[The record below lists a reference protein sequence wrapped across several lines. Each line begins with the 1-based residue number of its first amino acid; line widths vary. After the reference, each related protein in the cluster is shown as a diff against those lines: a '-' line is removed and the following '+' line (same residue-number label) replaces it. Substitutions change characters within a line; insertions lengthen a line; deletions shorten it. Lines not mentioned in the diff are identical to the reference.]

1 MPLGASREHLVKAGE
16 SGMADQDMDWAKADA
31 DYVPLQMDTTKPSVA
46 RVYDAVLGG
55 KDNFAV
61 DRAVA
66 AQSMKAMGDE
76 GRGARLNREVLG
88 RAVRYMVGQGIDQ
101 FLDLGSGLPTASNT
115 HQIAQAVNPAAL
127 VVYVDNDPSVRI
139 HGHALLA
146 DDASTIVVL
155 ADIRQP
161 DTILRR
167 PEITGFLDFAR
178 PIGLILNAVIHHLS
192 DEEDPYALVGAYK
205 AALAPGSY
213 LQLTHFSNAS
223 PEAHAMEQVFQH
235 ALGSGKARSR
245 EEITSFFDGLEIV
258 QPGVV
263 FIPEWRPDDAVTYPL
278 DLGGLMML
286 CGVGVK
292 R

>member
-1 MPLGASREHLVKAGE
+1 
-16 SGMADQDMDWAKADA
+16 MDWAKADTE
-31 DYVPLQMDTTKPSVA
+31 YVPPEIDTTKPSVA

-66 AQSMKAMGDE
+66 AQSMKAMGD
-76 GRGARLNREVLG
+76 GGKGALLNRAVLG
-88 RAVRYMVGQGIDQ
+88 RAVRYMVGQGIGQ
-101 FLDLGSGLPTASNT
+101 FLDLGSGLPTVQNT
-115 HQIAQAVNPAAL
+115 HQIAQAANPAAL

-146 DDASTIVVL
+146 DNASTIVVL
-155 ADIRQP
+155 ADIREP
-161 DTILRR
+161 DTIVRN
-167 PEITGFLDFAR
+167 PEITGFLDFTK
-178 PIGLILNAVIHHLS
+178 PIGLILNAVIHHIP
-192 DEEDPYALVGAYK
+192 DEDGPHALVGAYK

-213 LQLTHFSNAS
+213 MQLTHFSNAS

-235 ALGSGKARSR
+235 ALGSGQLRSR

-258 QPGVV
+258 EPGVV
-263 FIPEWRPDDAVTYPL
+263 FIPEWRPDEEVTYPL

-286 CGVGVK
+286 CGVGRK
-292 R
+292 P